1 MVIYGNNLAEKL
13 FGIAISRDYL
23 RYSTPYCELVEDP
36 DFIIDIDLAVDFN
49 TALEGDPLAARRVVE
64 TMVLNSGLLDWSTI
78 DFYVDKMVPHP
89 YFQDEIRRVNDIF
102 NNPDFPNVGDTGSDA
117 SDRKVG
123 TSIGGGIPTDTPG
136 NPVGFSNPGGQ
147 TGFPDIVE
155 SGEVTSQRK
164 ETALFDISRDNN
176 VYILKSI
183 IRPGL
188 DYSVGDTIII
198 TGDNLGG
205 ETPEND
211 LEITITQIAS
221 KGEVIAVLLNGV
233 AAAGTDNTIIGQ
245 VDIIG
250 NEGTGALFD
259 ISNEEG
265 EYVIDAITDP
275 GERYTV
281 GNKIIISG
289 VTLGGTSTANDL
301 IITIT
306 QVGADG
312 SIISVDLKGS
322 GVNDIDLFTD
332 VNGELTGTTGEGST
346 FNIANQNGIYTIDS
360 IANRGLGYI
369 VGDILTITGDK
380 LGGITPANDATVTV
394 TQTGSGGTIA
404 SANITG
410 GGIDILA
417 AFNNV
422 SGVATISTVNDIVT
436 RTSGGGSTFNIS
448 KQDGIYIL
456 DDISNS
462 GTGYITG
469 SEIVITGDNVG
480 GTSPENDIAI
490 TVTQTIDNGSI
501 FDVDINGTGADGN
514 ETFTNI
520 DGGAGTFTDLNIAT
534 GVVNGGGNN
543 QQGVGQDINTNIIED
558 VVTNTNPGTLTDV
571 DDDLINNVNRAD
583 AAFRNALQQ
592 ASRDCTTAPC
602 NIFTQTSDSV
612 GRLTQNA
619 SSKVGEN
626 TFDLSSLKDVATD
639 VVSGLDLTLFNKMPG
654 IFQRAVVD
662 VNTVAKQ
669 SWTTTQEA
677 LAGKSKVP
685 KLSKAGLKQGTMRGS
700 TSLGKVNR
708 YTPDIKN
715 FFDFEQA
722 GQKMISTVAAT
733 LGPCFDKFQ
742 VAYRYN
748 PYTDNMSTPLGVNI
762 MQANGDSYSADPGGV
777 YNSAGLSRAG
787 SDDCGALLG
796 SYGAGEGAAGSS
808 STSGDNTTG
817 GGGSGIGGS
826 SVLLGKD
833 DEIKKADTYWISKPL
848 ASKNAP
854 DANGWPF
861 LAGGYIDRKKKKVI
875 RGTVI
880 QDGSD
885 KGDTNIPKLKI
896 CPGYSLQDERFIE
909 AKESNKLRAA
919 LNGKVKLKDK
929 DLIVHKIS
937 NGWKH
942 KLNEN
947 GMTRHQNEPFFAD
960 GAITNKS
967 ILDELL
973 VVKNG
978 LQPLQFG
985 GSIEKAILDNKAFV
999 VIRQTG
1005 KCAKIVQIVAHMS
1018 KGTNSPTYGLTPAAY
1033 EYVFEEQPIG
1043 VAVADKNNN
1052 PDVKATP
1059 WRFHKTQVKHKGDT
1073 EVRVAIGDYDEI
1085 KSIIDKE
1092 LKCGDVEIPE
1102 GSAYITGKGGGCR
1115 NKPLHP
1121 DLEFILSKATIA
1133 AGCERVHLTS
1143 TGQMSKGDAI
1153 SRGAVKKGSKW
1164 YLNGKCV
1171 RTGSVRHDIRT
1182 LNGKT
1187 GGTAADFKLYKNGNA
1202 VSIKDNA
1209 TWAKFSA
1216 AFNQLSKNMGYTPGA
1231 GAGPSYMGNTVVH
1244 FDIANMGAIWVDTSS
1259 GVSNSRK
1266 LATTPWLGVF
1276 QGQNP
1281 ESFA

>member
-64 TMVLNSGLLDWSTI
+64 TLVLNSGLLDWSTI

-147 TGFPDIVE
+147 TGFPNIVE

-164 ETALFDISRDNN
+164 ETALFDISRDNT

-188 DYSVGDTIII
+188 DYSVGDTIVI

-205 ETPEND
+205 ETPVND
-211 LEITITQIAS
+211 LEITITQITS

-265 EYVIDAITDP
+265 EYVIDAITEP
-275 GERYTV
+275 GEGYTV

-346 FNIANQNGIYTIDS
+346 FNITNQNGIYAIDS
-360 IANRGLGYI
+360 IANRGLGYT

-422 SGVATISTVNDIVT
+422 SGVTTISTVND
-436 RTSGGGSTFNIS
+436 
-448 KQDGIYIL
+448 
-456 DDISNS
+456 
-462 GTGYITG
+462 
-469 SEIVITGDNVG
+469 
-480 GTSPENDIAI
+480 
-490 TVTQTIDNGSI
+490 
-501 FDVDINGTGADGN
+501 
-514 ETFTNI
+514 I

-543 QQGVGQDINTNIIED
+543 QQGIGQDINTNIIED

-685 KLSKAGLKQGTMRGS
+685 KLSKSGLKQGTMRGS

-808 STSGDNTTG
+808 STSGDNATG

-861 LAGGYIDRKKKKVI
+861 LAGGYIDRKNKKVI

-1043 VAVADKNNN
+1043 VAVAEKNNN

-1085 KSIIDKE
+1085 KSILDKE